1 MTAPILRAHGVSL
14 SYAGGAGHTVF
25 EGVDLELHSGEVV
38 SVVGPSGAGKSS
50 LLRVLAGL
58 QKATAGE
65 LSMDGHTLRGADPRI
80 AVAFQDPCLLPW
92 LSVEQNAGFG
102 LDFSRQPALSRQD
115 RQARVTEMLD
125 EVGLAHAHHL
135 YPAQLSGGMAQ
146 RVALARCM
154 ARRPRVLLLDE
165 PFGALDEVTRANMQ
179 TLLRKI
185 VVAQR
190 PATLLITHDLDE
202 ALLLSDRIVLLGGAA
217 GAPARIAHTWELDP
231 SLPREAD
238 LDALGRLRVDIVRHL
253 RQLSGPRARGA
264 PTSSHLHT
272 SEEHHVPGTNVAA

>member
-1 MTAPILRAHGVSL
+1 MTVPILRAHGLSL
-14 SYAGGAGHTVF
+14 AYAGGRHTVF
-25 EGVDLELHSGEVV
+25 DGVDLELRAGEVV

-58 QKATAGE
+58 QRATAGE
-65 LSMDGHTLRGADPRI
+65 LEMDGVPLRGAHAQI

-92 LSVEQNAGFG
+92 LSVEQNAAFG
-102 LDFSRQPALSRQD
+102 LDFRRQPALSRPE
-115 RQARVTEMLD
+115 RQARVNEMLAA
-125 EVGLAHAHHL
+125 VGLAHAHHL
-135 YPAQLSGGMAQ
+135 YPSQLSGGMAQ

-179 TLLRKI
+179 TLLREI
-185 VVAQR
+185 VAAQR

-202 ALLLSDRIVLLGGAA
+202 ALLLSDRIVLLGGPA
-217 GAPARIAHTWELDP
+217 GAPARIAHAWELDP
-231 SLPREAD
+231 SSPRGAD

-253 RQLSGPRARGA
+253 RQLAAPRSRSA
-264 PTSSHLHT
+264 PSSNQLRN
-272 SEEHHVPGTNVAA
+272 SEEHHVPGTNVTA

>member
-1 MTAPILRAHGVSL
+1 MTAPTLRAHGLSL
-14 SYAGGAGHTVF
+14 AYASGNGHTVF
-25 EGVDLELHSGEVV
+25 DGVDLELRAGGVV

-65 LSMDGHTLRGADPRI
+65 LGMEGNPLRGAHPRI

-92 LSVEQNAGFG
+92 LSVEQNVAFG
-102 LDFSRQPALSRQD
+102 LDFRRQRALSRPE
-115 RQARVTEMLD
+115 RQARVKEMLAA
-125 EVGLAHAHHL
+125 VGLAHAHHL
-135 YPAQLSGGMAQ
+135 YPSQLSGGMAQ

-165 PFGALDEVTRANMQ
+165 PFGALDEVTRADMQ
-179 TLLRKI
+179 LLLREI
-185 VVAQR
+185 VAAQG

-202 ALLLSDRIVLLGGAA
+202 ALLLSDRILLLGGAA
-217 GAPARIAHTWELDP
+217 GAPARIVHTWELD
-231 SLPREAD
+231 SSSRRDAD
-238 LDALGRLRVDIVRHL
+238 LDALGHLRADIVRRL
-253 RQLSGPRARGA
+253 RQLAAPRAPSA
-264 PTSSHLHT
+264 MSSTQFHN